1 MSHADLHLNTHISKQ
16 FNAELD
22 DIRQRVLTMG
32 GLVEQQ
38 VSEAVRALTEA
49 DGELG
54 EQVANRDYKVNAM
67 EVGIDEE
74 CTRVLA
80 RRQPAATD
88 LRLIIA
94 VVKTITDLERI
105 GDEAEKIGRMAAR
118 LASNPP
124 PNGSLPAVEAMGRR
138 VSMMVHRVL
147 DAFARLDAEEALEIA
162 KEDRR
167 VDSEYE
173 SISRQCLT
181 FMLEDPRTIRPVM
194 DLQWAI
200 RALERIGDHARNIS
214 EYVIYLIQGKDVRHT
229 SLAQVQAEL
238 EGNG

>member
-88 LRLIIA
+88 LRLIINHA
-94 VVKTITDLERI
+94 WHSENGSTPPAPAHAGACN
-105 GDEAEKIGRMAAR
+105 GDAGGAR
-118 LASNPP
+118 PHGLMDPP
-124 PNGSLPAVEAMGRR
+124 PTSGGMGVLPE
-138 VSMMVHRVL
+138 
-147 DAFARLDAEEALEIA
+147 
-162 KEDRR
+162 
-167 VDSEYE
+167 
-173 SISRQCLT
+173 QCFL
-181 FMLEDPRTIRPVM
+181 LRP
-194 DLQWAI
+194 
-200 RALERIGDHARNIS
+200 E
-214 EYVIYLIQGKDVRHT
+214 
-229 SLAQVQAEL
+229 
-238 EGNG
+238 

>member
-80 RRQPAATD
+80 RRQPAAT
-88 LRLIIA
+88 LTKRHIIRPG
-94 VVKTITDLERI
+94 I
-105 GDEAEKIGRMAAR
+105 
-118 LASNPP
+118 PC
-124 PNGSLPAVEAMGRR
+124 GRR
-138 VSMMVHRVL
+138 
-147 DAFARLDAEEALEIA
+147 
-162 KEDRR
+162 
-167 VDSEYE
+167 
-173 SISRQCLT
+173 SI
-181 FMLEDPRTIRPVM
+181 
-194 DLQWAI
+194 
-200 RALERIGDHARNIS
+200 IGPWRKPLRGC
-214 EYVIYLIQGKDVRHT
+214 V
-229 SLAQVQAEL
+229 
-238 EGNG
+238 